1 MDTRAK
7 ILTLA
12 SAVET
17 ARRVKG
23 EGRKVTAVTGYFDV
37 VLAAQ
42 VRDLE
47 IVRKSAGSGCL
58 MVILCPPAQSLL
70 SERARAEIVAGLGM
84 VDYVVIAGDED
95 LEAFLRRLPAD
106 EVISRQAA
114 DEEQTRLLMEH
125 VHGRH
130 SL

>member
-7 ILTLA
+7 ILTIE
-12 SAVET
+12 SAIET

-47 IVRKSAGSGCL
+47 IVRKSAASGCL
-58 MVILCPPAQSLL
+58 MVVLLPRAQSLL
-70 SERARAEIVAGLGM
+70 SQRARAEVVAGLSM
-84 VDYVVIAGDED
+84 VDYVVTEISDD
-95 LEAFLRRLPAD
+95 LDSFLRRLPAD
-106 EVISRQAA
+106 HVISRQTA

-125 VHGRH
+125 VHVRH
-130 SL
+130 SI